1 MNDPSDCLVSLLTLL
16 RLPGLGSSTYADLH
30 QHFGSAAAIYSAG
43 AAQLRPWLEPSSLQ
57 LLQTLRDDPQHEW
70 HSAVAAEME
79 WLAVHPDVSVVAW
92 GSDDYPH
99 LLAQVAS
106 APALLYV
113 RGALAA
119 LELPQLAIVG
129 SRNPSAG
136 GRNNAHEFA
145 RYLAGG
151 GFAITSGLA
160 LGVDAC
166 AHRGALD
173 AGGVTVGVL
182 GTGIDRVYPA
192 RHRDLAA
199 EILDNGGALVSEFPL
214 GTGSVASNF
223 PRRNRI
229 ISGLSL
235 GTLVAEAAVK
245 SGSLITARYAL
256 EQEREVFAIPGS
268 IHNPMAKGCHA
279 LIKRGA
285 KLVESASDIVEE
297 LGGALAFK
305 SQQITPSSPTKTL
318 NAGDQRLLDLMGYDP
333 VSLDTLCQRSGI
345 DAGTLAAQLMDLE
358 LDGCIT
364 QNGSYFCRAQ

>member
-1 MNDPSDCLVSLLTLL
+1 MACLSESLAPLLTLL
-16 RLPGLGSSTYADLH
+16 RLPGLGASTYCDLH
-30 QHFGSAAAIYSAG
+30 QHFGSAEAIYSANP
-43 AAQLRPWLEPSSLQ
+43 AALRPWLEPSSVQ
-57 LLQTLRDDPQHEW
+57 LLQTVRDDPQHEW
-70 HSAVAAEME
+70 HHAVAAELE
-79 WLAVHPDVSVVAW
+79 WLAAHPDVYPVVW
-92 GSDDYPH
+92 GSADYPQ

-136 GRNNAHEFA
+136 GRSTAHEFA

-173 AGGVTVGVL
+173 AGGVTIAVL

-199 EILDNGGALVSEFPL
+199 EILAKGGALVSEFPL
-214 GTGSVASNF
+214 GTGSAASNF

-285 KLVESASDIVEE
+285 KLVEAADDIVEE

-305 SQQITPSSPTKTL
+305 SQQVTPSAQPVAQTQ
-318 NAGDQRLLDLMGYDP
+318 ADQQLLELIGYDP
-333 VSLDTLCQRSGI
+333 VTLDTLCQRSGI
-345 DAGTLAAQLMDLE
+345 EAGVLAAQLITLE
-358 LDGCIT
+358 LDGLIA
-364 QNGSYFCRAQ
+364 QSGSYFCRT

>member
-1 MNDPSDCLVSLLTLL
+1 MDSTSDTLTHLLTLL
-16 RLPGLGSSTYADLH
+16 RLPGLGSTTYTRLY
-30 QHFGSAAAIYSAG
+30 QHFGSASAIYSAK
-43 AAQLRPWLEPSSLQ
+43 AAALRPWLDPACVQ
-57 LLQTLRDDPQHEW
+57 LLQTLRDNPQHEW
-70 HSAVAAEME
+70 HQAVTAELE
-79 WLAVHPDVSVVAW
+79 WLAAQPEVHPVIW
-92 GSDDYPH
+92 GSADYPR

-106 APALLYV
+106 APAILYV
-113 RGALAA
+113 RGALDV

-129 SRNPSAG
+129 SRNPSAA
-136 GRNNAHEFA
+136 GRTNAHDFA
-145 RYLAGG
+145 QYLAAG

-160 LGVDAC
+160 LGIDAC

-173 AGGVTVGVL
+173 AGGVTIAVL

-199 EILDNGGALVSEFPL
+199 EIVNNGGAVVSEFPL
-214 GTGSVASNF
+214 GTGSVANNF

-268 IHNPMAKGCHA
+268 IHNPMAKGCHE

-285 KLVESASDIVEE
+285 KLVESAADIVEE

-305 SQQITPSSPTKTL
+305 SQQVTPSQTPPTL
-318 NAGDQRLLDLMGYDP
+318 ADADQQLLELLGYDP
-333 VSLDTLCQRSGI
+333 VTLDTLCQRSGTEP
-345 DAGTLAAQLMDLE
+345 GVLAVQLMTLE
-358 LDGCIT
+358 LEGLIT
-364 QNGSYFCRAQ
+364 QNGSHFCRV

>member
-1 MNDPSDCLVSLLTLL
+1 MHNKVDSLAALLILL
-16 RLPGLGSSTYADLH
+16 RLPGLGSATYCHLQQRYGCAT
-30 QHFGSAAAIYSAG
+30 AIYQAASAE
-43 AAQLRPWLEPSSLQ
+43 LTHWLEPAALQ
-57 LLQTLRDDPQHEW
+57 QLQAVRDNRQHPW
-70 HSAVAAEME
+70 HQAVAAEQQ
-79 WLAVHPDVSVVAW
+79 WLAAHPDVSPVVW
-92 GSDDYPH
+92 GSADYPK
-99 LLAQVAS
+99 LLAQVPA

-113 RGALAA
+113 RGALNA

-136 GRNNAHEFA
+136 GRSNAHEFA
-145 RYLAGG
+145 RYLAAG

-166 AHRGALD
+166 AHRGALQ
-173 AGGVTVGVL
+173 AQGVTIAVL

-199 EILDNGGALVSEFPL
+199 QILDGGGALVSEFPL
-214 GTGSVASNF
+214 GTGSLASNF

-279 LIKRGA
+279 LLKNGA
-285 KLVESASDIVEE
+285 KLVESAADIVEE

-305 SQQITPSSPTKTL
+305 SQQLAPQAPPRATSPET
-318 NAGDQRLLDLMGYDP
+318 QRLLELMGYDP
-333 VSLDTLCQRSGI
+333 VSLDTLCQRSGLE
-345 DAGTLAAQLMDLE
+345 AGQLAAQLMTLE
-358 LDGCIT
+358 LEGLVS
-364 QNGSYFCRAQ
+364 QNGSYFCRS

>member
-1 MNDPSDCLVSLLTLL
+1 MDGQTSLASLLTLL
-16 RLPGLGSSTYADLH
+16 RLPGLGATTYCDLH
-30 QHFGSAAAIYSAG
+30 RHFGSATAIYRADT
-43 AAQLRPWLEPSSLQ
+43 ATLRPWLEPSSLQ
-57 LLQTLRDDPQHEW
+57 LLQRVRDDAAHEW
-70 HSAVAAEME
+70 HQAVARELE
-79 WLAVHPDVSVVAW
+79 WLGEHPDVRPVEW
-92 GSDDYPH
+92 GAEEYPA
-99 LLAQVAS
+99 LLAQIAC

-113 RGALAA
+113 RGALDAI
-119 LELPQLAIVG
+119 ELPQLAIVG
-129 SRNPSAG
+129 SRNPSSG
-136 GRNNAHEFA
+136 GQSNAHEFA

-173 AGGVTVGVL
+173 AGGVTIAVL

-192 RHRDLAA
+192 RHRSLAA
-199 EILDNGGALVSEFPL
+199 EILDKGGALVSEFPL
-214 GTGSVASNF
+214 GTGSSASNF

-256 EQEREVFAIPGS
+256 EHEREVFAIPGS

-285 KLVESASDIVEE
+285 KLVESATDIVEE

-305 SQQITPSSPTKTL
+305 SQQLGGSAPDCSHLS
-318 NAGDQRLLDLMGYDP
+318 AQQRQLLELVGYDP
-333 VSLDTLCQRSGI
+333 VSLDTLCQRSALEPG
-345 DAGTLAAQLMDLE
+345 ALAAELMTLE
-358 LDGCIT
+358 LEGLVSQT
-364 QNGSYFCRAQ
+364 GSLYCRC